1 MTMKPQ
7 RPPAETVPCDTLEL
21 NLDCIGHVLL
31 IAEQCAVTIEAVANA
46 IGVADPV
53 VADNSVTLLSKLS
66 ALAAVVSRASNDIRA
81 ELARQ
86 PDISALLDPRFPSH
100 RNALKPLL
108 DGTSATLSAAELL
121 VTLTGKRTGGACQ
134 LQ

>member
-66 ALAAVVSRASNDIRA
+66 ALAAVVCRASNEIRA
-81 ELARQ
+81 ELAKQ
-86 PDISALLDPRFPSH
+86 PNLSAVLDPQFAIH

-108 DGTSATLSAAELL
+108 DGTAATLSAAEVLF
-121 VTLTGKRTGGACQ
+121 TATGKRAGEVCPPQ
-134 LQ
+134 